1 MHTLQPLD
9 VALFGPLSYHDGVA
23 LDQFMYKSKGFTRL
37 RKRDFFGL
45 FWKAWGKAF
54 TKRNITSGFRSNG
67 LSPFDPDIVI
77 CKFIKK
83 PDSRPQSSKSTASIL
98 KQKSGA
104 Q

>member
-1 MHTLQPLD
+1 
-9 VALFGPLSYHDGVA
+9 
-23 LDQFMYKSKGFTRL
+23 MYESEGFTRL

-54 TKRNITSGFRSNG
+54 TERNIKSGFRSTG

-77 CKFIKK
+77 RKFIKK
-83 PDSRPQSSKSTASIL
+83 LNSRPQSSKSTTSIL